1 MITSFPSDV
10 VVSAAMTFPAASSPA
25 VQLMAA
31 VPSVSAP
38 STVYVP
44 PQSVPALLPPSSSKL
59 SIVSPAMV
67 QTRLEIDS
75 DATTS
80 MVMTSAVVA

>member
-10 VVSAAMTFPAASSPA
+10 VVSSAMTFPAASSPA

-31 VPSVSAP
+31 VPCVSAP

-44 PQSVPALLPPSSSKL
+44 PQSVPAPSSAKL
-59 SIVSPAMV
+59 SIVTPAIV

-80 MVMTSAVVA
+80 MVISSAVVA